1 MAEEKI
7 PAKNQLRKC
16 LSVSVRLCLS
26 VCLSV
31 FRNRGSQRIY
41 RFLKAKVSFHINV
54 QIHR

>member
-26 VCLSV
+26 VCLSFETEV
-31 FRNRGSQRIY
+31 LSAYID
-41 RFLKAKVSFHINV
+41 S
-54 QIHR
+54 